1 METNKYL
8 NINRLYYLIRRD
20 LVINYKSFLIGI
32 AAVGGF
38 LLLLLLGDTYVR
50 GFLDYDPVI
59 VTFFLF
65 FFFGGFIFT
74 SKVFSELNRED
85 SSYRYLTLP
94 ASTLEKLISKWL
106 LSSIAFI
113 IVSYVGIQLITL
125 LGALISTAL
134 FEVEFH
140 IINFAKADFLMQAAR
155 YLVVH
160 SIFFLGA
167 CAFRN
172 HNFLKTLLAIFV
184 IGVVI
189 SIFTTG
195 VAYLLPGKSVIVNP
209 EYVSSMESLNSSG
222 FLSTIDQISEIVKWY
237 VIAPFFLIVS
247 YFKLIERQV

>member
-8 NINRLYYLIRRD
+8 NINRLFYLIRRD

-38 LLLLLLGDTYVR
+38 LLLLLLGDTYAR
-50 GFLDYDPVI
+50 GYLSYDPVI
-59 VTFFLF
+59 VTFYLF
-65 FFFGGFIFT
+65 FFFGGLIFT
-74 SKVFSELNRED
+74 SNMFSELHRED

-94 ASTLEKLISKWL
+94 ASTLEKLISKWI

-113 IVSYVGIQLITL
+113 IVSFVGIQLVIL
-125 LGALISTAL
+125 LGAVISTAF

-140 IINFAKADFLMQAAR
+140 VINILKNEFLSGAAH
-155 YLVVH
+155 YLVIQ

-167 CAFRN
+167 CAFKN

-184 IGVVI
+184 VGAVV
-189 SIFTTG
+189 SIFSAG
-195 VAYLLPGKSVIVNP
+195 VAYLLPGKSIIVNP
-209 EYVSSMESLNSSG
+209 EYVSELEHLNSSG
-222 FLSTIDQISEIVKWY
+222 FLETISQINEIVKWY

-247 YFKLIERQV
+247 YFKLTERQV

>member
-32 AAVGGF
+32 GAVGGF

-50 GFLDYDPVI
+50 GYLGYDPVV
-59 VTFFLF
+59 VTFYLF
-65 FFFGGFIFT
+65 FFIGGLIFT
-74 SKVFSELNRED
+74 SRVFNEIDRQD
-85 SSYRYLTLP
+85 SGYRYLTLP

-106 LSSIAFI
+106 LSSIVFI
-113 IVSYVGIQLITL
+113 IVSYVGMQLVVL
-125 LGALISTAL
+125 LGALISMAL

-140 IINFAKADFLMQAAR
+140 IINFAKADFMLEAAR
-155 YLVVH
+155 YLVIH

-172 HNFLKTLLAIFV
+172 HNFLKTVLAIFV
-184 IGVVI
+184 VGAVV
-189 SIFTTG
+189 SVFTII
-195 VAYLLPGKSVIVNP
+195 VAYLLPGKSIIVNP
-209 EYVSSMESLNSSG
+209 EYVSSLESLNSSG
-222 FLSTIDQISEIVKWY
+222 FLSTVDQISEIVKWY

-247 YFKLIERQV
+247 YFKLTERQV

>member
-8 NINRLYYLIRRD
+8 NISRLYYLMRRD

-38 LLLLLLGDTYVR
+38 LLLLFIGDTYAR
-50 GFLDYDPVI
+50 GYLGYEPI
-59 VTFFLF
+59 KITFYLF

-74 SKVFSELNRED
+74 SRVFSELNRGD

-94 ASTLEKLISKWL
+94 ASTLEKLISKWI

-125 LGALISTAL
+125 LGALISTVL

-140 IINFAKADFLMQAAR
+140 VINFAKSDFMLQAAR

-167 CAFRN
+167 CTFRN

-184 IGVVI
+184 VGVVV

-195 VAYLLPGKSVIVNP
+195 IAYLLPGKSIIVNP
-209 EYVSSMESLNSSG
+209 EYISELEHLNSSG
-222 FLSTIDQISEIVKWY
+222 FLETISQVNEIVKWY

-247 YFKLIERQV
+247 YFKLTERQV